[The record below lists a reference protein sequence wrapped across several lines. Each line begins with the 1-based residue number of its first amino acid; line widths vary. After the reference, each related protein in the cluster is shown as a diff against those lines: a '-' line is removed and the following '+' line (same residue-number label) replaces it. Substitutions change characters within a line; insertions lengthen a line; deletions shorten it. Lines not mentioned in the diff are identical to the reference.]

1 MQKPSCRIERTDH
14 GCCDWSI
21 PYTGMMHRGLVTM
34 AAAVVLVGCAATP
47 LVSEDPLGFTP
58 EDFSLDVT
66 VLTGSGA
73 EIYPQAHLRQSRFVL
88 MPNGSLHFGVDADRT
103 RGSNWLPDVVR
114 TLDRRQVQEV
124 WSLARQLGLTDPG
137 RGDGR
142 VNFDL
147 VKAPPEHVVYL
158 AAFTG
163 DDEAW
168 SFIRSGTAAHPDP
181 ALTSLTRLL
190 ARLSW
195 ASDVEAQAAAVMP
208 TRYNFGP
215 DPYARYRSS
224 AASQPGAAP

>member
-1 MQKPSCRIERTDH
+1 
-14 GCCDWSI
+14 
-21 PYTGMMHRGLVTM
+21 MHRALVTI
-34 AAAVVLVGCAATP
+34 AAAALLVGCAAKP
-47 LVSEDPLGFTP
+47 QAGDDPLGSTP

-66 VLTGSGA
+66 VLTGPGA
-73 EIYPQAHLRQSRFVL
+73 ENHPQAHLRQSRFVL
-88 MPNGSLHFGVDADRT
+88 MPDGTLHFGVDADRT
-103 RGSNWLPDVVR
+103 RGANWLPDVVR

-124 WSLARQLGLTDPG
+124 WSSARQLGLTDPA
-137 RGDGR
+137 RGDQR

-147 VKAPPEHVVYL
+147 VKAQPEQVVYL

-168 SFIRSGTAAHPDP
+168 SFIRTGTAAHPDP

-195 ASDVEAQAAAVMP
+195 ASDVEAQAVAVMP

-215 DPYARYRSS
+215 DPYVRYKSG
-224 AASQPGAAP
+224 AATQPGAAP